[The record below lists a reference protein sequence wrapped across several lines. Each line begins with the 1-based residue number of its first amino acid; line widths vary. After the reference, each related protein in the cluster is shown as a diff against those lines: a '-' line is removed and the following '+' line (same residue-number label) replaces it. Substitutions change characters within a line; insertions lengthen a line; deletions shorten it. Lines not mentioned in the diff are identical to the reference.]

1 MAGKYL
7 DNDQSIVDFKSV
19 RSEKIEERRRE
30 YERVLFKNTLGVYTV
45 IKQKGLH
52 AIEVLDISEGG
63 LSFQVSEKSD
73 LLLQQGETLD
83 LRVYISG
90 EYYLPVE
97 VKIIRCISAID
108 NGRRVRHYG
117 CIIDKGL
124 ASYAA
129 IFHFIQFISKCA
141 EHAHKDDDHLKI
153 FY

>member
-97 VKIIRCISAID
+97 VKIIR
-108 NGRRVRHYG
+108 
-117 CIIDKGL
+117 
-124 ASYAA
+124 
-129 IFHFIQFISKCA
+129 
-141 EHAHKDDDHLKI
+141 
-153 FY
+153 